1 MSEEMFLTALGEITA
16 GRSSLGELITAA
28 SGLVAAGCRLQAE
41 QLYKVWI
48 NFNPDHPQRYVA
60 HFNCASLQSDGGEL
74 ESARLNL

>member
-28 SGLVAAGCRLQAE
+28 SGLVAAGCRPQAE

-48 NFNPDHPQRYVA
+48 NFNPDHPSAMSPISTAPVCSRTA
-60 HFNCASLQSDGGEL
+60 ASWKAPG
-74 ESARLNL
+74 